1 MTGCCSAAPAS
12 IPVAG
17 GGSSGQG
24 DTEQRTINGQGW
36 SQWLRISMINQKD
49 MYYIFLKH
57 LWKVNIKILFFTGL
71 LDENIMI

>member
-36 SQWLRISMINQKD
+36 SQ
-49 MYYIFLKH
+49 
-57 LWKVNIKILFFTGL
+57 
-71 LDENIMI
+71 

>member
-36 SQWLRISMINQKD
+36 SQWLRIFYDKSKRHVL
-49 MYYIFLKH
+49 YISKAFMKS
-57 LWKVNIKILFFTGL
+57 
-71 LDENIMI
+71 